1 MATVPYPHIDYTD
14 EGVPIIARTKTKVV
28 EVVLDHLAYRW
39 NAEEIQR
46 QHAHLTLAQI
56 HGALSYYY
64 DNQAEIDGDIEE
76 RTRRVAEIKSSL
88 GESPIRLKL
97 KAMGLLS

>member
-14 EGVPIIARTKTKVV
+14 GGVPIIARTNTKVV

-46 QHAHLTLAQI
+46 QHAHLSLAQI
-56 HGALSYYY
+56 HGALSYYF
-64 DNQAEIDGDIEE
+64 DNQAEIDRDIEQ
-76 RTRRVAEIKSSL
+76 RMQKVNEIKSSL
-88 GESPIRLKL
+88 GESPIQLKL
-97 KAMGLLS
+97 KAFGLLS